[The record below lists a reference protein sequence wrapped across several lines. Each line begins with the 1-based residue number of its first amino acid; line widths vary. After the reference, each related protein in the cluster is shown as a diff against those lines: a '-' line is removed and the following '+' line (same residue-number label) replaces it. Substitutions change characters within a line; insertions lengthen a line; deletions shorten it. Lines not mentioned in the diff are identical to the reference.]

1 MALDRTDFLISAQID
16 EKTIG
21 MARVVQDGLQA
32 LVMDVIVLPE
42 YVVEFSEGFIEP
54 DWCTHGHSGIV
65 LDGSFAI
72 DYNGN
77 IERYSKDDVIFIPN
91 GEDDRHKAIIDTGEK
106 VTLLLFELLE
116 G

>member
-1 MALDRTDFLISAQID
+1 MNNHKIIFNDID
-16 EKTIG
+16 WTNAGVGVRYKAYINSG
-21 MARVVQDGLQA
+21 KRLR
-32 LVMDVIVLPE
+32 L
-42 YVVEFSEGFIEP
+42 VEFSEGFIEL

-65 LDGSFAI
+65 LEGSFAI

-91 GEDDRHKAIIDTGEK
+91 GEDDRHKAIINKGEK
-106 VTLLLFELLE
+106 VMLLLFELLE